1 MFELM
6 EYLKTLTPEEMKVAI
21 GSLPDHQKIML
32 IGYIC
37 GTVDDMAQSIV
48 QNSEEIWEDR

>member
-37 GTVDDMAQSIV
+37 GEVDDMAQSIV